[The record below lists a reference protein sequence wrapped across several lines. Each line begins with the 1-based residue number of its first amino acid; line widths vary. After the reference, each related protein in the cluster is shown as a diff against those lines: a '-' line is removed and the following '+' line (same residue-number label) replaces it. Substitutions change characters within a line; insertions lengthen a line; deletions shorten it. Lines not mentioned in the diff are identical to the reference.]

1 LHLPVLHSL
10 LPGESERSMRQ
21 GTSMCLQILAN
32 ETRHEH
38 VSPNPRKYSQQVRF
52 LVVKLIHLFRFNI
65 NIIFITNY
73 FFSEDDA
80 LINNDALLITDFMDL
95 KD

>member
-1 LHLPVLHSL
+1 VATRSL
-10 LPGESERSMRQ
+10 VAS
-21 GTSMCLQILAN
+21 TSPTQLTPWRKREVH

-38 VSPNPRKYSQQVRF
+38 VSQEVRF

-95 KD
+95 KIKST

>member
-1 LHLPVLHSL
+1 
-10 LPGESERSMRQ
+10 
-21 GTSMCLQILAN
+21 
-32 ETRHEH
+32 
-38 VSPNPRKYSQQVRF
+38 
-52 LVVKLIHLFRFNI
+52 VVKLIHLFRFNI

-95 KD
+95 KIKST